1 MLSSAPGELGGQ
13 EEGLAMTK
21 YHVAR
26 LEGGN
31 DAAQVT
37 LLDGSII
44 IISARGS
51 VIVHDKNGVVLSNGS
66 AYVHV
71 APMFTTSELA
81 LLLDAVMVFYQRVE
95 RVIENDDSNLPVI
108 EALQRKIEAIIQPL
122 SLQAGTARGIVN
134 LKERAGRKQE
144 NVGSQYDHRGNDA
157 RSPAACG

>member
-1 MLSSAPGELGGQ
+1 
-13 EEGLAMTK
+13 MTK

-26 LEGGN
+26 LEDGD

-44 IISARGS
+44 IVSARGS
-51 VIVHDKNGVVLSNGS
+51 IIVHDKNGAVLSNGS

-81 LLLDAVMVFYQRVE
+81 LLLDAVMVFYRRVE
-95 RVIENDDSNLPVI
+95 RVTENDGSNLPVI
-108 EALQRKIEAIIQPL
+108 EALQRKIEAVIQPL
-122 SLQAGTARGIVN
+122 SLPAGTARGIVN

-144 NVGSQYDHRGNDA
+144 NVGSQHDYRGNVA
-157 RSPAACG
+157 RNPTACG